1 MASERPRAS
10 EAAAGD
16 AFKTLH
22 ADQERFQR
30 NEYTWKSGLL
40 CDPGKLWLI
49 SETIWEGTTRGMDA
63 PFDYRQA
70 AVARCA
76 TRSGMSRVP
85 DGASSATLSAKQEQ
99 NAATPA
105 GGASL
110 PAAILA
116 RQVSF
121 APADTDARD
130 G

>member
-1 MASERPRAS
+1 MT
-10 EAAAGD
+10 EA
-16 AFKTLH
+16 
-22 ADQERFQR
+22 
-30 NEYTWKSGLL
+30 TW
-40 CDPGKLWLI
+40 D
-49 SETIWEGTTRGMDA
+49 GTARGMDA

-76 TRSGMSRVP
+76 TSSGMSRVP

-99 NAATPA
+99 NATTPE

-110 PAAILA
+110 LAAILA